1 MKELKVIASL
11 SDISN
16 VPQDLIESDR
26 IAILEERLREVSKVA
41 THAIRLLRLTQYA
54 TPKEIQETLIKLQA
68 SVDELDS
75 VQVQGYLVSQFD
87 LDKMKSLRNDEA
99 LFKVVSSFLLEQ
111 ASFLNFQPPAHW
123 TNV

>member
-26 IAILEERLREVSKVA
+26 IAVLEERLREVSKVA

-54 TPKEIQETLIKLQA
+54 TPKEIQETLTKLQA
-68 SVDELDS
+68 SVDELDP
-75 VQVQGYLVSQFD
+75 VQVQSYLVSQFD
-87 LDKMKSLRNDEA
+87 LDKMKSLRSDEA
-99 LFKVVSSFLLEQ
+99 LFKAVSSFLLEQ

>member
-26 IAILEERLREVSKVA
+26 IAVLEERLREVSKVA

-54 TPKEIQETLIKLQA
+54 TPKEIQETLTKLQA
-68 SVDELDS
+68 SVDELDP

-87 LDKMKSLRNDEA
+87 LDKMKSLRSDEA
-99 LFKVVSSFLLEQ
+99 LFKAVSSFLLEQ

>member
-26 IAILEERLREVSKVA
+26 IAVLEERLREVSKVA

-54 TPKEIQETLIKLQA
+54 TPKEIQETLTKLHA
-68 SVDELDS
+68 SVDELDP

-87 LDKMKSLRNDEA
+87 LDKMKSLRSDEA
-99 LFKVVSSFLLEQ
+99 LFKAVSSFLLEQ

>member
-26 IAILEERLREVSKVA
+26 IAVLEERLREVSKVA

-54 TPKEIQETLIKLQA
+54 TPKEIQETLTKLQA
-68 SVDELDS
+68 SVDELDP

-99 LFKVVSSFLLEQ
+99 LFKAVSSFLLEQ